1 MMTRRCLSAKQGG
14 IAVRHF
20 RCQEMSNRNS
30 NSNGGKQVNIRLSSI
45 LLLILLI
52 GIRNENEILKDA

>member
-1 MMTRRCLSAKQGG
+1 
-14 IAVRHF
+14 
-20 RCQEMSNRNS
+20 MSNRNS

-52 GIRNENEILKDA
+52 GI

>member
-1 MMTRRCLSAKQGG
+1 MTTRRFRFAKKVG
-14 IAVRHF
+14 IADRHF

-30 NSNGGKQVNIRLSSI
+30 NSNGVKQVNIRLSSI

-52 GIRNENEILKDA
+52 GI

>member
-1 MMTRRCLSAKQGG
+1 MTTRRFRFAKKVG
-14 IAVRHF
+14 IADRHF

-30 NSNGGKQVNIRLSSI
+30 NSNGVKQVNIRLSSI

-52 GIRNENEILKDA
+52 TLLNENE

>member
-1 MMTRRCLSAKQGG
+1 MTTRRFRFAKKVG
-14 IAVRHF
+14 IAYRHF

-30 NSNGGKQVNIRLSSI
+30 NSNNESSVFTRLTDI

-52 GIRNENEILKDA
+52 TLLNENE